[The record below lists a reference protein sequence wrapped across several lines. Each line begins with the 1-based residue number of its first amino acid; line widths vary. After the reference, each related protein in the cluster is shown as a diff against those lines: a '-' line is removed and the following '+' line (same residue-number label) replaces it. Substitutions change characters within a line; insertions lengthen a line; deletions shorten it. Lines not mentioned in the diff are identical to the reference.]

1 MDRFSR
7 DLVRLAVAA
16 ALVVAGFVV
25 PSPAQAAGEVV
36 LDGVTVRLRAGTR
49 QVVTVNHTSGHHARI
64 TWWSKADG
72 RWVPRFGSGDARIGY
87 GGLVPG
93 PDREQGTGTTPL
105 GTYRLPFAFGVRYRQ
120 EAWDLPYRRIRSHD
134 YWVQDNRSR
143 YYNRYRSR
151 DLGGF
156 RWWLDSS
163 SINSSE
169 RLADYPRQY
178 EMSVVVAFNYV
189 EPVRYRGSG
198 IFLHVN
204 GSGATAGCVS
214 APRWFISAVMARLD
228 PDMVPVIAIGR

>member
-1 MDRFSR
+1 MDRLSR
-7 DLVRLAVAA
+7 GLARLAVAA
-16 ALVVAGFVV
+16 ALVVAGVAV
-25 PSPAQAAGEVV
+25 PAPAQGASEVV
-36 LDGVTVRLRAGTR
+36 LDGVTARLHAGTR
-49 QVVTVNHTSGHHARI
+49 QVVTVNHTSRHHARI
-64 TWWSKADG
+64 TWWSHVG
-72 RWVPRFGSGDARIGY
+72 GEWVRRLRSTDARIGY

-93 PDREQGTGTTPL
+93 WAREQGTGTTPL
-105 GTYRLPFAFGVRYRQ
+105 GTYTLPFTFGTRYRQ
-120 EAWDLPYRRIRSHD
+120 ATWDMSYRRIRSHD

-163 SINSSE
+163 SVNSSE
-169 RLADYPRQY
+169 RLADYGRQY
-178 EMSVVVAFNYV
+178 EMSVVVGFNYV
-189 EPVRYRGSG
+189 DPVRYRGAG

-228 PDMVPVIAIGR
+228 PDMIPVIAIGR